1 VGVVVGVS
9 VGVGVIVEVAVEVG
23 VSIGIGVLV
32 AVGTAVNVDGL
43 MVGEGMGVA
52 VAGIT
57 AVAVDIIDVT
67 TICCLAW
74 LAFASANI
82 VWVQPVKTTSEMK
95 IKHRYCFFIVGLPV
109 IIRLP

>member
-1 VGVVVGVS
+1 
-9 VGVGVIVEVAVEVG
+9 
-23 VSIGIGVLV
+23 
-32 AVGTAVNVDGL
+32 